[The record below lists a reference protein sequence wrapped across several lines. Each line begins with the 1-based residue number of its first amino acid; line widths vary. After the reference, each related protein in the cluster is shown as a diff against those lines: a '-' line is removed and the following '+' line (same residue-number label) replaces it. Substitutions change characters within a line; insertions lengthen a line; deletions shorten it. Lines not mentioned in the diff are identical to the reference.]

1 MKEKKKLSELKAWN
15 QNYHISEIF
24 GIMTALVMAVISYI
38 PIFHTADM
46 RRLAVVLFFLTIF
59 AIRLW
64 LFLWNRKICGT
75 NRESQEQSKMMLASA
90 VIILL
95 MHSTFLIGVLFMLR
109 IKEETPLMAS
119 SIILAVA
126 YGVFT
131 FFKIVMSVRSI
142 IMKRRMNQYIETLSY
157 IGWIS
162 AVYTLSLFIDYI
174 LIATGT
180 DNYLW
185 PRYLM
190 VSVMGLTTFF
200 LGIMMLVKSISALRG
215 QSGKPL

>member
-1 MKEKKKLSELKAWN
+1 
-15 QNYHISEIF
+15 
-24 GIMTALVMAVISYI
+24 MAVISYI
-38 PIFHTADM
+38 PIFQTADM
-46 RRLAVVLFFLTIF
+46 RQLAVVLFFLTIF

-95 MHSTFLIGVLFMLR
+95 MHSTILIGVLFMLR
-109 IKEETPLMAS
+109 LKEKTPLMAS
-119 SIILAVA
+119 SIILAVT

-131 FFKIVMSVRSI
+131 FFKIVMSVRGI
-142 IMKRRMNQYIETLSY
+142 IMKRSMNQYLETLSY

-162 AVYTLSLFIDYI
+162 AVYTLSLFTDYI
-174 LIATGT
+174 LIAKGT
-180 DNYLW
+180 DNCLW

-190 VSVMGLTTFF
+190 VSAMGLTTFF

-215 QSGKPL
+215 QSVEPL